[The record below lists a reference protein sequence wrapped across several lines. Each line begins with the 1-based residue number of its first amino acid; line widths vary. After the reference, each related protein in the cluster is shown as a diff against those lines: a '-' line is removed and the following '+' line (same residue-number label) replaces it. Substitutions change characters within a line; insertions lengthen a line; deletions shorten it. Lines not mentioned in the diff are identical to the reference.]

1 MEFVEN
7 RGGLHR
13 QAVFP
18 AGENWKGWEIMGQNV
33 FEFRIVNLSD
43 DMQVID
49 RTLKTPYDAL
59 TPLQMEEYMQ
69 IDAQLDYMDRMKR
82 RKNREMRRRENSR
95 GLLHKAAC
103 LFGLA

>member
-1 MEFVEN
+1 MEN

-59 TPLQMEEYMQ
+59 TPLQMEEYIQ

>member
-1 MEFVEN
+1 MEN

-69 IDAQLDYMDRMKR
+69 IDVQLDYMDRMKR

>member
-1 MEFVEN
+1 MEN

-59 TPLQMEEYMQ
+59 TPLKMEEYMQ

>member
-1 MEFVEN
+1 MEN

-103 LFGLA
+103 LFGLT

>member
-1 MEFVEN
+1 MEN
-7 RGGLHR
+7 RGGLYR

-18 AGENWKGWEIMGQNV
+18 DARENWKGWEIMGQNV

-43 DMQVID
+43 DIQVID

-82 RKNREMRRRENSR
+82 RKNREIRQRENSR

>member
-1 MEFVEN
+1 MEN

-59 TPLQMEEYMQ
+59 TPLQMEEYIQ
-69 IDAQLDYMDRMKR
+69 IDKCIYMDRMKR

>member
-1 MEFVEN
+1 MEN

-59 TPLQMEEYMQ
+59 TPLQ
-69 IDAQLDYMDRMKR
+69 I
-82 RKNREMRRRENSR
+82 
-95 GLLHKAAC
+95 
-103 LFGLA
+103 

>member
-1 MEFVEN
+1 
-7 RGGLHR
+7 
-13 QAVFP
+13 
-18 AGENWKGWEIMGQNV
+18 MGQNV

-49 RTLKTPYDAL
+49 RRLKTPYDAL
-59 TPLQMEEYMQ
+59 TPLQMEEYIQ

-82 RKNREMRRRENSR
+82 RERREMRQRENSR

-103 LFGLA
+103 LFGIF

>member
-1 MEFVEN
+1 
-7 RGGLHR
+7 
-13 QAVFP
+13 
-18 AGENWKGWEIMGQNV
+18 MGQNV

-82 RKNREMRRRENSR
+82 RKNREIRQRENSR

>member
-1 MEFVEN
+1 
-7 RGGLHR
+7 
-13 QAVFP
+13 
-18 AGENWKGWEIMGQNV
+18 MGQNV

-49 RTLKTPYDAL
+49 RRLKTPYDAL

-82 RKNREMRRRENSR
+82 SERREMRQRENSR

-103 LFGLA
+103 LFGIF

>member
-1 MEFVEN
+1 
-7 RGGLHR
+7 
-13 QAVFP
+13 
-18 AGENWKGWEIMGQNV
+18 MGQNV

-49 RTLKTPYDAL
+49 RRLKTPYDAL

-69 IDAQLDYMDRMKR
+69 IDAQLDYRDRMKR
-82 RKNREMRRRENSR
+82 RERREMRQRENSR

-103 LFGLA
+103 LFGIF

>member
-1 MEFVEN
+1 MEN

-69 IDAQLDYMDRMKR
+69 LDYMDRMKR

>member
-1 MEFVEN
+1 
-7 RGGLHR
+7 
-13 QAVFP
+13 
-18 AGENWKGWEIMGQNV
+18 MGQNV
-33 FEFRIVNLSD
+33 FEFRIVNLSN

-49 RTLKTPYDAL
+49 RRLKTPYDAL

-69 IDAQLDYMDRMKR
+69 VDAQLDYMDRMKR
-82 RKNREMRRRENSR
+82 REHREMRRRENSQ

>member
-1 MEFVEN
+1 MEN
-7 RGGLHR
+7 RGGLYR

>member
-1 MEFVEN
+1 
-7 RGGLHR
+7 
-13 QAVFP
+13 
-18 AGENWKGWEIMGQNV
+18 MGQNV
-33 FEFRIVNLSD
+33 FEFRIVNLSV

-49 RTLKTPYDAL
+49 RRLKTPYDAL

-82 RKNREMRRRENSR
+82 REMRQRENSR

-103 LFGLA
+103 LFGIF

>member
-1 MEFVEN
+1 
-7 RGGLHR
+7 
-13 QAVFP
+13 
-18 AGENWKGWEIMGQNV
+18 MGQNV

-49 RTLKTPYDAL
+49 RRLKTPYDAL

-82 RKNREMRRRENSR
+82 REMRQRENSR

-103 LFGLA
+103 LFGIF

>member
-1 MEFVEN
+1 MEN

-18 AGENWKGWEIMGQNV
+18 AGENWKGWEIMEQNV

-82 RKNREMRRRENSR
+82 RERRKMRRRENSR
-95 GLLHKAAC
+95 NLLYRAAC
-103 LFGLA
+103 LFGLV

>member
-1 MEFVEN
+1 
-7 RGGLHR
+7 
-13 QAVFP
+13 
-18 AGENWKGWEIMGQNV
+18 MGQNV
-33 FEFRIVNLSD
+33 FECRIVNLSD

-49 RTLKTPYDAL
+49 RRLKTPYDAL

-82 RKNREMRRRENSR
+82 RERREMRQRENSR

-103 LFGLA
+103 LFGIF

>member
-1 MEFVEN
+1 MEN